1 MKKNLA
7 KKIVLGLLT
16 GAVLMSSSVVWAAGF
31 RAVDENKDTGAS
43 RALGEWSV
51 TVGWDNAADGV
62 GSIAIGHNSFA
73 TGNNSIVIGS
83 NGSGMNS
90 DDGDKGG
97 NVGYDNCIVIGSNSN
112 AGRGNSVALGN
123 GSKVYGTGSVAL
135 GYGSYVGSNVE
146 NVVSVGSGGSQY
158 ITAENA
164 PATRK
169 IINVTKGEISET
181 SNEVVVGSQL
191 FETNKNVEGIDKKIG
206 DMGDF
211 ALTNYLKDSSN
222 LVGAVST
229 LDAQVKDNNDIIG
242 SGKLGYRYANY
253 ISGKDLTEAA
263 KELDGRVKAN
273 ADAIANKANASDVY
287 TKAQAD
293 STFVKISTNAND
305 APTSGFNVV
314 NTNDITKVSV
324 THVGGDNP
332 VVISSDD
339 GITVGEHSTRM
350 DGSGFY
356 VWAKNDTSNHN
367 PDKAIASIKDDG
379 SIKAA
384 AGKFKVDAD
393 GNVTAE
399 KVTAKEVV
407 AENLYT
413 KDDIDGML
421 GGSNASISGINQR
434 LDKTNAKI
442 NKVGAGAAAL
452 AALHPLEYDPDDKLT
467 FSAGMG
473 NYAGENAAALG
484 AFYRPNEKFMVSL
497 GGTMGNGENMVN
509 LGLSIGLDKPN
520 GYAKLSKRELIQ
532 KVNAMEAKYEAVEA
546 EKEAMKAEM
555 AEMKAMLQVIL
566 AKK

>member
-7 KKIVLGLLT
+7 KKVTLSILA
-16 GAVLMSSSVVWAAGF
+16 GAMLMTSSVAWADGYVYMAGNDASSTATGDRGIAVGYNSAANGKNSIAIGANPSLEGSF
-31 RAVDENKDTGAS
+31 TRAG
-43 RALGEWSV
+43 
-51 TVGWDNAADGV
+51 GV
-62 GSIAIGHNSFA
+62 GSISIG
-73 TGNNSIVIGS
+73 V
-83 NGSGMNS
+83 
-90 DDGDKGG
+90 
-97 NVGYDNCIVIGSNSN
+97 NSN
-112 AGRGNSVALGN
+112 AYGDSSIAIGTGSDIDSKGSVAIGANAKVTTGLHSVALGS
-123 GSKVYGTGSVAL
+123 GSIADVSD
-135 GYGSYVGSNVE
+135 
-146 NVVSVGSGGSQY
+146 VVSVGHGGNGSIGSKY
-158 ITAENA
+158 
-164 PATRK
+164 RK
-169 IINVTKGEISET
+169 IV
-181 SNEVVVGSQL
+181 
-191 FETNKNVEGIDKKIG
+191 NVENGSISADSHDAVTGGQLYDISVKIG
-206 DMGDF
+206 DGDF
-211 ALTNYLKDSSN
+211 SGTGVIRQETTTLTGAISEVSITAKANQDKIGSTDFTYNTTYITNSEDLTDAAKD
-222 LVGAVST
+222 
-229 LDAQVKDNNDIIG
+229 LDAQVKI
-242 SGKLGYRYANY
+242 
-253 ISGKDLTEAA
+253 
-263 KELDGRVKAN
+263 N

-293 STFVKISTNAND
+293 STFVKISNNAND

-314 NTNDITKVSV
+314 NTNNITKVSV

-356 VWAKNDTSNHN
+356 VWDKNDTSNHN
-367 PDKAIASIKDDG
+367 PEKSIASIKDDG
-379 SIKAA
+379 SIKG
-384 AGKFKVDAD
+384 AGGAFTVDAS

-399 KVTAKEVV
+399 KITANKVTAD
-407 AENLYT
+407 NLYT
-413 KDDIDGML
+413 KDEIDQKL
-421 GGSNASISGINQR
+421 GGSNASVAGLSQR

-497 GGTMGNGENMVN
+497 GDTMGNGENMVN

-555 AEMKAMLQVIL
+555 AEMKAMLQAIL

>member
-16 GAVLMSSSVVWAAGF
+16 GAVLMSSSVAWAGLSIGPNTTLSNNGSDGNIS
-31 RAVDENKDTGAS
+31 VDNG
-43 RALGEWSV
+43 
-51 TVGWDNAADGV
+51 
-62 GSIAIGHNSFA
+62 IAIGTNCYA
-73 TGNNSIVIGS
+73 KGDYNIVIGFNNS
-83 NGSGMNS
+83 TSGSVQVATGEDNIVVGRGSEAGNYGNNGSFSGA
-90 DDGDKGG
+90 
-97 NVGYDNCIVIGSNSN
+97 IAIGSESKANGTNSIALGYGAVIDYN
-112 AGRGNSVALGN
+112 KSNSVALG
-123 GSKVYGTGSVAL
+123 SGSVASDN
-135 GYGSYVGSNVE
+135 Y
-146 NVVSVGSGGSQY
+146 VVSVGNGNGDQK
-158 ITAENA
+158 IF
-164 PATRK
+164 RK
-169 IINVTKGEISET
+169 IVNVADGTIGQ
-181 SNEVVVGSQL
+181 GSHDTVTGGQL
-191 FETNKNVEGIDKKIG
+191 FEIYGTGEEYILVYGSDLIKGKN
-206 DMGDF
+206 
-211 ALTNYLKDSSN
+211 
-222 LVGAVST
+222 
-229 LDAQVKDNNDIIG
+229 
-242 SGKLGYRYANY
+242 
-253 ISGKDLTEAA
+253 LTEAVVA
-263 KELDGRVKAN
+263 LDGAVKNITTPDLSSYAKTDDV
-273 ADAIANKANASDVY
+273 ADTYATKTELNNKANASDVY

-293 STFVKISTNAND
+293 SRFVKISTNANE
-305 APTSGFNVV
+305 ALTSGFNVV
-314 NTNDITKVSV
+314 NTDDITKISV
-324 THVGGDNP
+324 THAGGDNP
-332 VVISSDD
+332 VVISSND

-367 PDKAIASIKDDG
+367 PEKSIASIKDDG
-379 SIKAA
+379 SIKG
-384 AGKFKVDAD
+384 AGGAFTVDAS

-399 KVTAKEVV
+399 KITAKEVT
-407 AENLYT
+407 ADNLYT
-413 KDDIDGML
+413 KDEIDQKL
-421 GGSNASISGINQR
+421 GGSNASVAGLSQR

-555 AEMKAMLQVIL
+555 AEMKAMLQAIL